1 MDARRWQKHTM
12 YRWSTS
18 TWHAKG
24 KFSDLEMIAGVVI
37 NPSGSNDCLTRQEN
51 GLFYWSDG
59 TINKIGDAA
68 TEEKR
73 MKLVLSMVS
82 LFLNLMLDQDDNL
95 SEGSHFEDFMG
106 NYNLLAKE
114 T

>member
-1 MDARRWQKHTM
+1 
-12 YRWSTS
+12 
-18 TWHAKG
+18 
-24 KFSDLEMIAGVVI
+24 MIAGVVI
-37 NPSGSNDCLTRQEN
+37 DPSENNDCLTRPEN

-73 MKLVLSMVS
+73 MKLVPSMVS

-95 SEGSHFEDFMG
+95 SEGSFFKDFMS
-106 NYNLLAKE
+106 NYNLLANKS
-114 T
+114 

>member
-1 MDARRWQKHTM
+1 
-12 YRWSTS
+12 
-18 TWHAKG
+18 
-24 KFSDLEMIAGVVI
+24 MIAGVVI

-95 SEGSHFEDFMG
+95 SEGSFLKDFMS